1 MALDS
6 TCLPCPC
13 LITPSPTPRSAL
25 TRTPTVWSFCNEYE
39 CEQEDAPYSGQAFRK
54 AAKGVDPSRPVTA
67 NGGADPD
74 SLDVQGFSHK
84 KNSTFVSFHKS
95 NPNKASV
102 LSECCSCTSQRDS
115 RSLPSCIAQENSPGL
130 LPYVSGSL
138 GVWTLVSQTR
148 A

>member
-1 MALDS
+1 M
-6 TCLPCPC
+6 
-13 LITPSPTPRSAL
+13 
-25 TRTPTVWSFCNEYE
+25 VWSFCNEYE
-39 CEQEDAPYSGQAFRK
+39 CIQEDTSYSGQAFRK
-54 AAKGVDPSRPVTA
+54 AAKGVDPSRLVTA
-67 NGGADPD
+67 NGFADPD

-84 KNSTFVSFHKS
+84 SNSTFFDFHKS
-95 NPNKASV
+95 NPNKPSV
-102 LSECCSCTSQRDS
+102 LSECCSCSSQRDS